1 MTAGGSRSRRLPP
14 RRRSRGGSASQK
26 GVLVGRRPAL
36 EAIRSGAAREILV
49 AEAARS
55 TPGLREVAEAASR
68 AGVAI
73 RRVPLERVEELSG
86 GVVHQGVAV
95 RVAPPRKL
103 READLDADFWP
114 DDALAVVLDGI
125 TDPQNLGAIARTAEA
140 AGASALVVRARRGAG
155 TSPGAVRASAGALL
169 HVPVAEVP
177 NVPRAIRRLQEGGFW
192 TVGLHSGS
200 GSSILD
206 AVRPPGRLA
215 LVLGAEGEGLSRL
228 VRERCDELLEI
239 PMRGKVGSLNVSVA
253 AGVAVFAYALRG
265 KPS

>member
-1 MTAGGSRSRRLPP
+1 MSPSSRSRRLPP
-14 RRRSRGGSASQK
+14 RRRSRGGGATRQ

-55 TPGLREVAEAASR
+55 TPGLREVTEAAER
-68 AGVAI
+68 AGIDV

-95 RVAPPRKL
+95 RIAPPRKL
-103 READLDADFWP
+103 SEADLDGEFWP
-114 DDALAVVLDGI
+114 DDALAVVLDGVM
-125 TDPQNLGAIARTAEA
+125 DPHNVGAVARTAEA
-140 AGASALVVRARRGAG
+140 AGDSALVLRARRGAG
-155 TSPGAVRASAGALL
+155 VSSAAIKASAGALL

-177 NVPRAIRRLQEGGFW
+177 NIPRAIRRLHGAGFW
-192 TVGLHSGS
+192 ITGLHSGS
-200 GSSILD
+200 GSSLLE

-228 VRERCDELLEI
+228 ARERCDELLEI
-239 PMRGKVGSLNVSVA
+239 PMRGKLQSLNVSVA
-253 AGVAVFAYALRG
+253 AGVAVFAYALGG